1 MILYNLIL
9 IRSFTL
15 LYFINNKSGSYDS
28 NQNEVTLIFL
38 RNDANESFSTL
49 SSFLLWRRNAFSID
63 TFLTGTYQQK
73 YFLRQ

>member
-49 SSFLLWRRNAFSID
+49 SSFSPLAPQHFFD
-63 TFLTGTYQQK
+63 
-73 YFLRQ
+73 